1 MAGQVEVMVFLCLN
15 QDVQV
20 TKRMDGIKA
29 GDFKIWRMT
38 VKAIIVGQEHHMV
51 HI

>member
-1 MAGQVEVMVFLCLN
+1 MAGQVEVMVFLGLN

-20 TKRMDGIKA
+20 TKLMDGIKA
-29 GDFKIWRMT
+29 GDFKIWRMI
-38 VKAIIVGQEHHMV
+38 VRAIIVGQENHLG